1 MLGPKETKLTKVK
14 MLTTDVDWGRGQG
27 TGKGD
32 DRFPCMQGR
41 ASHRSEEQCPP
52 LTSVRQVKKHQFRL
66 TEISRQLI
74 QEWVAWLKRQQR
86 ASSKKKTAHRKS
98 PEQQRSGIAGTHGKS
113 EGFRVVD
120 AAEALLTAR
129 HLLSAS
135 CSTVLE
141 PLLF

>member
-1 MLGPKETKLTKVK
+1 MGSLVKTTTKSK
-14 MLTTDVDWGRGQG
+14 
-27 TGKGD
+27 
-32 DRFPCMQGR
+32 F
-41 ASHRSEEQCPP
+41 
-52 LTSVRQVKKHQFRL
+52 
-66 TEISRQLI
+66 
-74 QEWVAWLKRQQR
+74 
-86 ASSKKKTAHRKS
+86 KKKTAHRKS